1 LPSSPETIL
10 RYLEDAIAAEKAFED
25 QLRSF
30 ANEGDDEEVQFLF
43 ADHADE
49 TRAQRERLKAHL
61 ASLGAGEEEGRTALP
76 SLLDFAP
83 KFAQA
88 GHTMEERL
96 VQNLVAAFSIESG
109 ESAMYE
115 ALAHVARAAGDRVT
129 ELLAREMQEEERR
142 AAEKLFHFLPTRS
155 KIAFNVL
162 TAEEIDPSV
171 ETKVGIGS

>member
-1 LPSSPETIL
+1 LPSSPETL
-10 RYLEDAIAAEKAFED
+10 RRYLADAIAAEKVFEG
-25 QLRSF
+25 QLRTF

-49 TRAQRERLKAHL
+49 TREHTERLKAQL
-61 ASLGAGEEEGRTALP
+61 EALGGDEEGGSTTLA

-88 GHTMEERL
+88 GHTTEERL
-96 VQNLVAAFSIESG
+96 VQNLITAFSIESG

-115 ALAHVARAAGDRVT
+115 ALRHTARVAGDAET
-129 ELLAREMQEEERR
+129 EALAREMQEAERR
-142 AAEKLFHFLPTRS
+142 AAEKIFHFLPTRS

-162 TAEEIDPSV
+162 TADEIDPAV
-171 ETKVGIGS
+171 ETKVGIS